1 LWVVTALSATLAAP
15 PTLELQDAWLR
26 WIPAP
31 VPNTAL
37 YGVLVNATNE
47 DVRLVG
53 GSTAVAASCMPMTT
67 RKEDTGSPSGPV
79 VSMVPVEALIVPAH
93 GRLRLEPG
101 GDHLM
106 VMGLKS
112 PLTEGTEAEITL
124 RFDGAPPL
132 TVNVPVLR
140 K

>member
-1 LWVVTALSATLAAP
+1 MALSATLAAP
-15 PTLELQDAWLR
+15 PTLTLQDAWLR

-37 YGVLVNATNE
+37 YGVLVNDTNV

-53 GSTAVAASCMPMTT
+53 GTTVLAASCMPMTT
-67 RKEDTGSPSGPV
+67 HKEDTGSPSGPV

-112 PLTEGTEAEITL
+112 PLIEGTEAELTL